1 MMNTQAVK
9 SLGRGAPGTV
19 RTLRAGG
26 ILPLGSAGG
35 RLEVLHGRVWLTRSG
50 DLEDHVIDSG
60 QGLIVP
66 HSGRALVEGWGDAE
80 PAVVAWRPGSVFDRI
95 VAFARAAFG
104 RCWDIVDPVRRIGA
118 GAFAAVVALLAGA
131 LLFGPLSE
139 SRTRTLL
146 APTTVLHNSVGAR
159 TSIGLDAGTRTGPS
173 HDVSAVARERARIT
187 AQEARRRPA
196 GAA

>member
-1 MMNTQAVK
+1 MMNTQALK
-9 SLGRGAPGTV
+9 SLGGDAPEAV

-35 RLEVLHGRVWLTRSG
+35 RLEVLRGRVWLTRSG

-66 HSGRALVEGWGDAE
+66 PSGRTLVEDWGAAE

-95 VAFARAAFG
+95 VALARAAFG
-104 RCWDIVDPVRRIGA
+104 RCWDIVDPVRRIEV
-118 GAFAAVVALLAGA
+118 GAFGVVVALSLGA
-131 LLFGPLSE
+131 FLFGPLSE

-146 APTTVLHNSVGAR
+146 AAPTVLHNSAGAR
-159 TSIGLDAGTRTGPS
+159 TSIGLDAGTRTGS
-173 HDVSAVARERARIT
+173 SNDVSADARERARIT
-187 AQEARRRPA
+187 AQQARRRPA
-196 GAA
+196 GPA